1 MILTSID
8 IGTNSIRLLISEVKD
23 SNLFDIVR
31 KVKITRLGEGMGETG
46 LISKEAMNRTLNV
59 LKEYKEVIDKYKIS
73 NYHAVGTSALR
84 YCKNSNKF
92 IERVKEETDL
102 DVEIISGEKEAYF
115 SFLGSTYQFMDKR
128 TILIIDIGGGSTE
141 LVLRKEGKIRLSH
154 SLPVGCIRLTE
165 KYLLS
170 DPPTNKQIKNSFL
183 FLEPILM
190 NSLNMISKKSFE
202 KISNFKIQQIIG
214 LGGTISAIASI
225 KLGLKKYDFNKLHL
239 FNLKLNEIE
248 NIFKELSEI
257 TLKERRRVIGLEK
270 ERTDTILGGTIILLA
285 LLKFLKIDEIIVS
298 QRDMLDGII
307 LSLI

>member
-8 IGTNSIRLLISEVKD
+8 VGTNSIRLLISEVKN
-23 SNLFDIVR
+23 SELFDILR
-31 KVKITRLGEGMGETG
+31 KVRITRLGEGMDETR
-46 LISKEAMNRTLNV
+46 LISKEAINRTLNV
-59 LKEYKEVIDKYKIS
+59 LKEYKEIIDKYKIS
-73 NYHAVGTSALR
+73 NYLAVGTSALR
-84 YCKNSNKF
+84 DCKNSNKF
-92 IERVKEETDL
+92 IERVKKETGL

-115 SFLGSTYQFMDKR
+115 SFLGSTYHFMNKR

-141 LVLRKEGKIRLSH
+141 LLLGKEGKIRLSH

-170 DPPTNKQIKNSFL
+170 DPPTNKQIKKSFL
-183 FLEPILM
+183 FLEPILT
-190 NSLNMISKKSFE
+190 NSLN

-248 NIFKELSEI
+248 NIFKKLSEI
-257 TLKERRRVIGLEK
+257 NLKERRRVIGLEK
-270 ERTDTILGGTIILLA
+270 ERADTILGGTIILLA